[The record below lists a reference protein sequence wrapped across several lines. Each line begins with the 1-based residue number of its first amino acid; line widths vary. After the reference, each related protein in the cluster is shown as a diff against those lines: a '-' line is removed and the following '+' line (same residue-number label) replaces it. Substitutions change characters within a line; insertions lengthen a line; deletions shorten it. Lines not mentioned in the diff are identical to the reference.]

1 HRTHS
6 VAANVQKMI
15 AVPSPYEGTAMRL
28 EQVSNS
34 AAWPQRFLY
43 GLKSV
48 SADLKHLLMF
58 RVDLSGQSPQR
69 ERGMIVPVRGGKLM
83 KHLVFGANA
92 TSARMIAHEQRGS
105 SAAHRP
111 D

>member
-1 HRTHS
+1 
-6 VAANVQKMI
+6 MI
-15 AVPSPYEGTAMRL
+15 AVPSPDEGTAMRL

-34 AAWPQRFLY
+34 AAWPQRLLY

-48 SADLKHLLMF
+48 SADPKHLLMF
-58 RVDLSGQSPQR
+58 RVDLAGQYRQR

-92 TSARMIAHEQRGS
+92 TSARMIAHEQRRRPATHGPDVSGS
-105 SAAHRP
+105 ISIS
-111 D
+111 